1 MQNKIKEFVLANPK
15 LVTMTETS
23 KAGVFVLKYKRNVFY
38 DNLWNDVLEECRGTL
53 VDSAFNVISRP
64 FTKIYNHTENGTDIP
79 LTENVTAFKKING
92 FMAAITVYQ
101 GELLISTTGSI
112 DSDFAKLAT
121 KRINELGDLA
131 LNHIKEKLAPS
142 EDHPG
147 MTMIVEI
154 CDPSDPHIVP
164 EESGVYFLGVRKNS
178 WTASQNLIVTTGMS
192 AKDYYTMAEMYN
204 MEACQMINC
213 KFADIVELAKT
224 CKHEGFVVYGLVGK
238 TNLKIKSPYYKVK
251 KFLARKNPEKLLKL
265 LDNPYL
271 LKQTVEEEFYALV
284 DYLALNKVA
293 YSALTEQER
302 LEYIREYFNA
312 F

>member
-15 LVTMTETS
+15 LVTRTETS
-23 KAGVFVLKYKRNVFY
+23 KAGVFVLKYKRNVFF

-53 VDSAFNVISRP
+53 VDADFNVISRP
-64 FTKIYNHTENGTDIP
+64 FTKIYNHTENGTDID
-79 LTENVTAFKKING
+79 LNENVTAFKKING

-121 KRINELGDLA
+121 ARIMALGAFA
-131 LNHIKEKLAPS
+131 LEQIKEELAPTA
-142 EDHPG
+142 DHPG

-164 EESGVYFLGVRKNS
+164 EQSGVYFLGVRKNS

-192 AKDYYTMAEMYN
+192 DKAYYEMAELYN
-204 MEACQMINC
+204 MEACEMFNC
-213 KFADIVELAKT
+213 RFADIVEKAKT
-224 CKHEGFVVYGLVGK
+224 CKHEGFVVYGLTSK
-238 TNLKIKSPYYKVK
+238 TNLKIKSPYYKIK

-271 LKQTVEEEFYALV
+271 LKQTVEEEFYPLV
-284 DYLALNKVA
+284 DYLALNKA
-293 YSALTEQER
+293 SYSVLTEQER
-302 LEYIREYFNA
+302 LEYIRAYFNA
-312 F
+312 V